1 MLHLFDGFEH
11 GVTLLE
17 GNTPLLSGVA
27 FQHLGYNPTGRFKDN
42 GITCDASA

>member
-11 GVTLLE
+11 GVTLRE

-27 FQHLGYNPTGRFKDN
+27 FQHQGDNPTGRLKDN
-42 GITCDASA
+42 RMTCNASA